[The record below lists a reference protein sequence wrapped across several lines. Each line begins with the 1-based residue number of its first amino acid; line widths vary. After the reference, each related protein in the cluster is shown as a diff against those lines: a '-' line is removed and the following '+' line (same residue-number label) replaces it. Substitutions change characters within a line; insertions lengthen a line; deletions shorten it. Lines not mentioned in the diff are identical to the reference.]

1 MNTLSILVVDDEP
14 NNFDVIEVLLDSQ
27 DYILHYVDNG
37 QEAIERLDIFHPD
50 LILLDV
56 MMPNTDGIEVCHR
69 IKNMPQWESV
79 PIIMVTALNSKQ
91 DLSRCLEAGADDFI
105 SKPVNGL
112 ELRARIRSM
121 LRIKQQYD
129 RIKTLSN
136 LQENTI
142 GFLQNNL
149 DGLCGNLTS
158 ILPHEINTPLNGIVS
173 IIALLIDE
181 YPNMDAEEFL
191 ELLLLAQ
198 ESAHRLEKLT
208 KRFLKYSQLEML
220 TSNPQIMPSRNSKIS
235 TKIST
240 EILIKEPIS
249 RKAKQKKRLDDLN
262 FELINTE
269 NMEIPISD
277 RDFFYII
284 DELTDNAF
292 KFSQPATP
300 VTVSSQLKDGAFHLS
315 ISDRGRGMTEE
326 QIAQIGTFTQFER
339 KYYEQQG
346 IGLGLQIVKKII
358 AIYGG
363 SMSISSIYKQ
373 GTTVHLKL
381 PIA

>member
-1 MNTLSILVVDDEP
+1 MNTPSILVVDDEP
-14 NNFDVIEVLLDSQ
+14 NNFDVIESLLDSQ
-27 DYILHYVDNG
+27 DYVLHYVADG
-37 QEAIERLDIFHPD
+37 QRAIEQLEMFHPD

-79 PIIMVTALNSKQ
+79 PIIMVTALSSKQ

-112 ELRARIRSM
+112 ELRARVRSM

-129 RIKTLSN
+129 RIETLSN

-142 GFLQNNL
+142 SFLQNNL
-149 DGLCGNLTS
+149 DGLCGNLAS
-158 ILPHEINTPLNGIVS
+158 ILPHELNTPLNGVVS
-173 IIALLIDE
+173 IIDLLIDE
-181 YPNMDAEEFL
+181 YPDMDTEEFR
-191 ELLLLAQ
+191 EFLLLAQ

-208 KRFLKYSQLEML
+208 KRFLKYAQLEML
-220 TSNPQIMPSRNSKIS
+220 TSNPKIAINRSDEIS

-240 EILIKEPIS
+240 KIFIKEPIS
-249 RKAKQKKRLDDLN
+249 RKAKQENRLDDLS
-262 FELINTE
+262 FELINSE
-269 NMEIPISD
+269 NIKISLSD
-277 RDFFYII
+277 RDFLCII

-300 VTVSSQLKDGAFHLS
+300 VKVSSQLKDGAFHLF

-326 QIAQIGTFTQFER
+326 QIAKIEAFTQFDR
-339 KYYEQQG
+339 NHYEQQG
-346 IGLGLQIVKKII
+346 IGLGLKIVQKIVGI
-358 AIYGG
+358 CGG
-363 SMSISSIYKQ
+363 EFSISSIGQQ
-373 GTTVHLKL
+373 GMTVHIKL
-381 PIA
+381 PAS